1 MSQKAVEHKPSETAL
16 FAALRRAIANKEF
29 RDEAVGSDDL
39 AEFFLPPHWR
49 FFIRFRRVRAN
60 TKDRLDRHLPGLHE
74 YVMARTAYLDRVFVD
89 ALKTETP
96 QIVLLGAGYDSRAY
110 RLSQSG
116 SATQV
121 FELDA
126 APTQNRKLECLRRAH
141 INVPQHVVFVPIDF
155 DRESLR
161 DVLERA
167 GYASGKKTLFIWEG
181 VSYYLEPASVDAT
194 LEFVGRSAHHESI
207 IAFDYA
213 ISVSEENAVDA
224 FGADRFF
231 QTMREH
237 HRDEGL
243 MFAIDEGEAESFLEE
258 RGLRMV
264 EHLDNQEIERTLLV
278 TKDGS
283 SMGRITGVFRFL
295 LASPISQGQ

>member
-16 FAALRRAIANKEF
+16 FAALHRAIANQELV
-29 RDEAVGSDDL
+29 DVGPGSDDL

-49 FFIRFRRVRAN
+49 FLIRFKGVRAN
-60 TKDRLDRHLPGLHE
+60 VRDRLGRHLPGLHE
-74 YVMARTAYLDRVFVD
+74 YVIARTAYFDRVFVD
-89 ALKTETP
+89 ALNTETP

-110 RLSQSG
+110 RFAQSG
-116 SATQV
+116 SATRI

-126 APTQNRKLECLRRAH
+126 APTQNRKAECLRRAH
-141 INVPQHVVFVPIDF
+141 IGVPQHVALVPIDF
-155 DRESLR
+155 DRESLK

-167 GYASGKKTLFIWEG
+167 GYESHKKTLFIWEG

-194 LEFVGRSAHHESI
+194 LEFVGRSSHREST

-213 ISVSEENAVDA
+213 ISVSEDNADDA

-231 QTMREH
+231 QTMREQH
-237 HRDEGL
+237 GDEGL
-243 MFAIDEGEAESFLEE
+243 MFAIDEGETESFLEE

-264 EHLDNQEIERTLLV
+264 KHLDNEEIERTLLV
-278 TKDGS
+278 KEDGS
-283 SMGRITGVFRFL
+283 SIGKITGVFRFV
-295 LASPISQGQ
+295 LASPHSQAQ

>member
-1 MSQKAVEHKPSETAL
+1 
-16 FAALRRAIANKEF
+16 
-29 RDEAVGSDDL
+29 
-39 AEFFLPPHWR
+39 
-49 FFIRFRRVRAN
+49 
-60 TKDRLDRHLPGLHE
+60 
-74 YVMARTAYLDRVFVD
+74 
-89 ALKTETP
+89 
-96 QIVLLGAGYDSRAY
+96 
-110 RLSQSG
+110 
-116 SATQV
+116 
-121 FELDA
+121 LDA